1 MRKYLRVISNVIQE
15 SSAYRLNHFL
25 SFLCVAVPLIA
36 IIFLW
41 RTIYAGVSTIKGYS
55 ESMMITYYLLSTWL
69 ADLTGITLLWEI
81 TSDIK
86 DGNLSVYLLRP
97 MSYQLY
103 QLSAKLGVSLP
114 YSLIGAG
121 IIIIFVI
128 SFARD
133 FFIPSNLLSIPLF
146 LLTAFLG
153 ALLAFQFS
161 YLLSLSA
168 FWLEESSAIQLFVEI
183 FTLLLSGAL
192 FPLNLFPTLI
202 YKMMEK
208 LPFQY
213 LIYFPINIYLG
224 RVRGVEIA
232 KGMILEIAWI
242 IILQALIALIWRRGV
257 RRYSA
262 VGG

>member
-1 MRKYLRVISNVIQE
+1 MKKYLRVISNVVQE
-15 SSAYRLNHFL
+15 SAAYRLNHFL
-25 SFLCVAVPLIA
+25 SFLCVAVPLLA

-41 RTIYAGVSTIKGYS
+41 RTIYSYVSNIKGYN

-69 ADLTGITLLWEI
+69 ADLTGVTLLWEI

-86 DGNLSVYLLRP
+86 DGNLSVFLLRP

-103 QLSAKLGVSLP
+103 QLSTRIGANLP

-121 IIIIFVI
+121 IIVLFAIFL
-128 SFARD
+128 ARD
-133 FFIPSNLLSIPLF
+133 AFFPSNLLLIPLF
-146 LLTAFLG
+146 LFTAFLSF
-153 ALLAFQFS
+153 LLAFQFS

-168 FWLEESSAIQLFVEI
+168 FWLEESSAIQLFLEI
-183 FTLLLSGAL
+183 LMLFLSGAL
-192 FPLNLFPTLI
+192 LPLNLFPTSI
-202 YKMMEK
+202 YKILTN

-213 LIYFPINIYLG
+213 LLYFPINIYLG
-224 RVRGVEIA
+224 KLDFGEIS
-232 KGMILEIAWI
+232 KGITMEVVWI
-242 IILQALIALIWRRGV
+242 IILQVLIFLFWRRGI